1 MNITYN
7 KGIFTFQ
14 DETKQYT
21 YNINTNEIHN
31 AKTGRQVKGIG
42 FTVNEVRYELNE
54 MVRGNNQYWT
64 ESIFGILMRALDGM
78 SLRYMAE
85 NYPCLMKNYDK
96 VFNMLQGYGKVLY
109 RGTNNSTI
117 NELQDQDFKY
127 LGKAI
132 KDTPNNEVE
141 LYQLLRAYKL
151 KAKADKLGVSV
162 EFYDNH
168 QWSIENYVLKTQYP
182 EIAMWYYYNQKL
194 YMLDMGNDIKRY
206 LQECLVMN
214 KQPTKATNVLREFVE
229 THQAYELWQK
239 LDTDTRF
246 SQIYNI
252 YKDKLAFE
260 YGNFETVLPTCGQ
273 DLIVEGNKMHHCVGG
288 YVDRVARGETL
299 IVFVRNKDD
308 LNMPYITCQVELNG
322 HINQYYL
329 AYDRTITSEQDKAF
343 KQAYAEHL
351 AKVWNS

>member
-1 MNITYN
+1 MY
-7 KGIFTFQ
+7 
-14 DETKQYT
+14 
-21 YNINTNEIHN
+21 
-31 AKTGRQVKGIG
+31 QV
-42 FTVNEVRYELNE
+42 Y
-54 MVRGNNQYWT
+54 
-64 ESIFGILMRALDGM
+64 
-78 SLRYMAE
+78 
-85 NYPCLMKNYDK
+85 
-96 VFNMLQGYGKVLY
+96 NMLKGYGKTLY
-109 RGTNNSTI
+109 RGTDNSTI
-117 NELQDQDFKY
+117 NALKDQDFKY
-127 LGKAI
+127 LGKAL
-132 KDTPNNEVE
+132 KDITNNEISVYE
-141 LYQLLRAYKL
+141 LLRTYKL
-151 KAKADKLGVSV
+151 QAKAEKLGVPV
-162 EFYDNH
+162 AFYDNH
-168 QWSIENYVLKTQYP
+168 QWSIENYILKTQYP

-252 YKDKLAFE
+252 YKDRLAFE
-260 YGNFETVLPTCGQ
+260 YGNFEIVLPTCGQ
-273 DLIVEGNKMHHCVGG
+273 DLIIEGNKMHHCVGG

-299 IVFVRNKDD
+299 IVFVRNKDN

-322 HINQYYL
+322 NINQYYL
-329 AYDRTITSEQDKAF
+329 AFDRHITSEQDKAF